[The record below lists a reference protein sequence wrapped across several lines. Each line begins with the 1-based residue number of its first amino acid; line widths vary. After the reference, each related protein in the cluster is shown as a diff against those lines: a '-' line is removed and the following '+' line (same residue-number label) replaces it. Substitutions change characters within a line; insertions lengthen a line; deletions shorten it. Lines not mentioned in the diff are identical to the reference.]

1 MTISCAEMDGDDPA
15 HSTPEQLSERELEQE
30 RLSRE
35 AASDADTEETARVN
49 LRRADKARY
58 LREKLEEQARADE
71 DLDR

>member
-1 MTISCAEMDGDDPA
+1 MDGNEPA
-15 HSTPEQLSERELEQE
+15 DSTPEQLSEHELEQE

-35 AASDADTEETARVN
+35 AASHAESEEEARVN

-71 DLDR
+71 ERDR

>member
-1 MTISCAEMDGDDPA
+1 MDGNGPDDP
-15 HSTPEQLSERELEQE
+15 TPEELSERELAQE

-35 AASDADTEETARVN
+35 AAAAAETEADVRVN

-71 DLDR
+71 ELDR